1 MLRRA
6 GGSRGG
12 QKQVVHC
19 LESWGL
25 KKTDERTFHW
35 FLVRELTRLMNI
47 GGENR
52 GYSYKVKIKPYDIGG
67 AMMVTSDDGPY
78 SYT

>member
-1 MLRRA
+1 M
-6 GGSRGG
+6 
-12 QKQVVHC
+12 QKKVFHC

-52 GYSYKVKIKPYDIGG
+52 GYSYKVNSHPMILACGPCGIGCVLFSPW
-67 AMMVTSDDGPY
+67 ASIHVW
-78 SYT
+78 